1 MNHWPFIIA
10 AYGVTI
16 AGTLGIVA
24 QSYLSMRRAEK
35 QSDTLTRQREERQ
48 REDKA

>member
-16 AGTLGIVA
+16 AATLGIVA
-24 QSYLSMRRAEK
+24 QSYLAMRRAERK
-35 QSDTLTRQREERQ
+35 SDALTRQREDRP
-48 REDKA
+48 

>member
-16 AGTLGIVA
+16 AGTLGIG
-24 QSYLSMRRAEK
+24 LWCWLPMRAAERAADVLK
-35 QSDTLTRQREERQ
+35 AATQRGER
-48 REDKA
+48 

>member
-35 QSDTLTRQREERQ
+35 RSDALTRQREERP
-48 REDKA
+48 

>member
-16 AGTLGIVA
+16 IGTLGVTIWA
-24 QSYLSMRRAEK
+24 YRAMRATEALAERLK
-35 QSDTLTRQREERQ
+35 DRR
-48 REDKA
+48 

>member
-16 AGTLGIVA
+16 LGTVGVSLWSYIAMRKAEVA
-24 QSYLSMRRAEK
+24 AAEIG
-35 QSDTLTRQREERQ
+35 RE
-48 REDKA
+48 A